1 MYLSRV
7 MLNTALRETMKALVS
22 PSIFHGAVEDSFEGV
37 RARRLWRIDDLMGKK
52 YILIL
57 SATRPDLRDFT
68 RQFGYEGEYES
79 KDYAPLLDRIS
90 DGQKWQFR
98 LTANPVI
105 SKSHGKVMAHVTPE
119 YQKKWLANRA
129 ERNGFILKEEE
140 FQTVQ
145 SKWYDF
151 RKKNGTENMRVRL
164 LSVTFEGTLIVIDAD
179 QFKETL
185 CNGIGK
191 EKAYGQ
197 GLMTIIGCKNEN

>member
-1 MYLSRV
+1 
-7 MLNTALRETMKALVS
+7 MKALVS